1 MSEDEMP
8 ANRLM
13 AAQALGRFG
22 DINEAYKT
30 IDREAM
36 NTPSPSVFL
45 QAVNALQYSHG
56 ADLMDLEDWK
66 RYRERALDTL
76 PGMDMTNRGYAQR
89 IIDDA
94 LELWPDK
101 RRVY

>member
-1 MSEDEMP
+1 
-8 ANRLM
+8 M
-13 AAQALGRFG
+13 AAQALGHGG
-22 DINEAYKT
+22 DIKAAYEA

-36 NTPSPSVFL
+36 DTPSPSVFL
-45 QAVNALQYSHG
+45 QAINALQYSHG
-56 ADLMDLEDWK
+56 SDLMNLEDWK
-66 RYRERALDTL
+66 RYRERILDTL

-94 LELWPDK
+94 MEIWPDK